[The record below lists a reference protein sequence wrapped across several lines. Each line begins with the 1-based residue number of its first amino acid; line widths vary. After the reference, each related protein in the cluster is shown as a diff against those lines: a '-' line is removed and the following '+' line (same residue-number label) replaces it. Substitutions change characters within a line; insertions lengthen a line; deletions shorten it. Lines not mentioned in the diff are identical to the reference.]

1 MPQESSEKKNK
12 LWYRKK
18 SVALLAKWAS
28 EKTHIE
34 FVGESGLR
42 YPGSITTLGEDGFLF
57 VSVSGAHRVIFPSI
71 WTSVSAER
79 GIGTG
84 KDLASIH
91 IEEYGGR
98 YGLLKAYV
106 PETTNL
112 EEAETLLAGWC
123 SFKLQQLY
131 VSTGEFPTRSFLGS
145 IERFGDDSYILRE
158 KTSTLTFAFSLKN
171 KTCII
176 EPTGDKSAVHII
188 DHQSRQ
194 SIFISET
201 AFSAADLIMRFS
213 QATRA
218 IH

>member
-1 MPQESSEKKNK
+1 MPQENPEKKKK

-18 SVALLAKWAS
+18 SVALLTKWAS
-28 EKTHIE
+28 EKTQVE
-34 FVGESGLR
+34 FIGESGLR
-42 YPGSITTLGEDGFLF
+42 YPGSITTLAEDGFLF
-57 VSVSGAHRVIFPSI
+57 VAASAHRVIFPSI

-84 KDLASIH
+84 RDLASIH
-91 IEEYGGR
+91 IEEYGIR
-98 YGLLKAYV
+98 YSLVKAYA

-112 EEAETLLAGWC
+112 EEAEALLAGWC

-145 IERFGDDSYILRE
+145 IERFGDGSYILRE
-158 KTSTLTFAFSLKN
+158 KNSTLTFAFSLKN
-171 KTCII
+171 KTCEI
-176 EPTGDKSAVHII
+176 EQIGDKSSVHII
-188 DHQSRQ
+188 DYHNRQ
-194 SIFISET
+194 SIFVSET

-213 QATRA
+213 PAGRA